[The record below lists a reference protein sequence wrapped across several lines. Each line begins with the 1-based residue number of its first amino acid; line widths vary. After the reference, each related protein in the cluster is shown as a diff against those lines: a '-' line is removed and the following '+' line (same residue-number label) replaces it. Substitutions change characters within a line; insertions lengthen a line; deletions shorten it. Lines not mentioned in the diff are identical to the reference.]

1 MKFEGI
7 IFDLDGTMANTL
19 EDLSDS
25 MNRVLAEKCFPTHSY
40 ELYKTIIGKGL
51 RNLVTSSLPEINRTN
66 ETIDECYNLMMED
79 YSNNCLNK
87 THLYKG
93 FAEVIEKLKQQ
104 GIKLAVL
111 SNKIDDLTQRIVDH
125 LADAKNFDVILGAQ
139 PDVPPKPDPKG
150 ALLIAK
156 RMGIAP
162 ENILYIGDTG
172 IDMLT
177 ANKAGMKAIGAAWG
191 FRTKKELHDN
201 GAMVILNLPV
211 ELLRITSK

>member
-93 FAEVIEKLKQQ
+93 IAEVIEKLKQQ

>member
-25 MNRVLAEKCFPTHSY
+25 MNRVLAEKGFPTHSY

-51 RNLVTSSLPEINRTN
+51 RNLVTSSLPEINRTS
-66 ETIDECYNLMMED
+66 ETIDECYNLMMAD

-93 FAEVIEKLKQQ
+93 FAEVIEKLRQQ

-111 SNKIDDLTQRIVDH
+111 SNKIDELTQRIVDH
-125 LADAKNFDVILGAQ
+125 LAGAKNFDVILGAQ

>member
-25 MNRVLAEKCFPTHSY
+25 MNRVLAEKGFPTHSY

-66 ETIDECYNLMMED
+66 DTIDECYNLMMTD

-111 SNKIDDLTQRIVDH
+111 SNKIDELTQRIVDH